1 MKKPI
6 RKVCII
12 GAGALG
18 LSTAYY
24 LKKLSPE
31 KNYLIDIIE
40 ASDSVG
46 GLADVYELSNGE
58 KIESFYHHIFK
69 SDKYFI
75 NLSDE
80 LGLSNLL
87 RFRKASV
94 GHYLNGNLFNLS
106 TPLEILNGNLLSPL
120 NRVRF
125 LIAAAYLKLGINK
138 YLNGIDALSGSRKLF
153 GKEISKK
160 IWIPLLKGKFKNKYK
175 LVPFSWLAARIRDR
189 TLKLGFMENSFDN
202 FYKSL
207 ADKCIQL
214 GVNFKFQTPL
224 KNIEISEETIKVND
238 EKYDLCFST
247 IGPIKEKEIIPS
259 FKYPKFEYL
268 GAICVIFELDF
279 NLNIPYWINYCDE
292 KSPVLAVINHRKL
305 DNSKRFKDIYPIYTA
320 AYLEHHSAIFKLKDE
335 DIVNIFFKSLKNVS
349 KAHGQNFSFNYKS
362 AKVFRAK
369 YAQPL
374 INPSIGLDQITYTDN
389 KLFRASMHSIY
400 PNDRG
405 QNYSI
410 KIGHLMAKKIDNFM
424 SNR

>member
-189 TLKLGFMENSFDN
+189 TLKLGFMENSFDT

-207 ADKCIQL
+207 AEKCIKL
-214 GVNFKFQTPL
+214 GVNFKF
-224 KNIEISEETIKVND
+224 E
-238 EKYDLCFST
+238 
-247 IGPIKEKEIIPS
+247 
-259 FKYPKFEYL
+259 
-268 GAICVIFELDF
+268 
-279 NLNIPYWINYCDE
+279 
-292 KSPVLAVINHRKL
+292 
-305 DNSKRFKDIYPIYTA
+305 
-320 AYLEHHSAIFKLKDE
+320 
-335 DIVNIFFKSLKNVS
+335 
-349 KAHGQNFSFNYKS
+349 
-362 AKVFRAK
+362 
-369 YAQPL
+369 
-374 INPSIGLDQITYTDN
+374 
-389 KLFRASMHSIY
+389 
-400 PNDRG
+400 
-405 QNYSI
+405 
-410 KIGHLMAKKIDNFM
+410 
-424 SNR
+424 